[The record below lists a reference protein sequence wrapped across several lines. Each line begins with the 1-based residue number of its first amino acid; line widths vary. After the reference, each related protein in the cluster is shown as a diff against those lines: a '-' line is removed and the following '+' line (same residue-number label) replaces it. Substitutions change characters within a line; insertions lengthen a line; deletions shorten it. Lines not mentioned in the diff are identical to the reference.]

1 MVEKVEIEKFNCFK
15 KIKTLVCTQSKY
27 SQKEWFPVKSIIVG
41 IACILLLSVCY
52 ATPLF
57 VRDAAGGTSLQFP
70 SLEVE
75 IELAP
80 EKPLYARYAAD
91 NFSTESTFQLL
102 YLQGESQRPSYLYN
116 TVKLDGYTVGLHGY
130 NFDAAYNQED
140 EGYFYARAGVAIPFF
155 RFSFG
160 GLGILP
166 PFAMETVFEAGIR
179 TVFFAFGGTDQLG
192 FDGTYFYGV
201 NLQVSDSIA
210 LKMGRK
216 HYSAHVGDELITR
229 TIWYNNAAGAPYSDP
244 SLDPSSFQ
252 NFLIDYVRQDPLT
265 FGISI
270 IQFDIFRFYGEL
282 RIGEDSRILKP
293 NLSNPDDPRFAN
305 YHAREVEFGLEMR
318 LPIPL
323 IGDLVLAVD
332 ATMHE
337 NGKFILVPV
346 ENSALYKNQYQQYDF
361 VYDDSAPWE
370 LEYNLTAS
378 QTFSTRTTGP
388 KLQVSATYHKGR
400 FPLHAFFM
408 HKISYVSLGLVIS
421 G

>member
-1 MVEKVEIEKFNCFK
+1 MK
-15 KIKTLVCTQSKY
+15 KIITT
-27 SQKEWFPVKSIIVG
+27 G
-41 IACILLLSVCY
+41 LLICMISVCF
-52 ATPLF
+52 AKPSF

-70 SLEVE
+70 SLDIA
-75 IELAP
+75 IELTP

-102 YLQGESQRPSYLYN
+102 FLQGESQRPSYLYN
-116 TVKLDGYTVGLHGY
+116 TVKQDGYTVGLHGY

-140 EGYFYARAGVAIPFF
+140 EGYFHARAGVAIPFF

-160 GLGILP
+160 GAGILP
-166 PFAMETVFEAGIR
+166 SIAMEAVFEAGIR

-192 FDGTYFYGV
+192 FDGTYFYGA
-201 NLQVSDSIA
+201 NLQLSDSIM

-216 HYSAHVGDELITR
+216 HYSAHVGDELIAR
-229 TIWYNNAAGAPYSDP
+229 TIWYNNTSGGAYSDS

-270 IQFDIFRFYGEL
+270 LQYDVFRFYGEL
-282 RIGEDSRILKP
+282 RLGEDSRILKP
-293 NLSNPDDPRFAN
+293 NLSNPNDVRFAN
-305 YHAREVEFGLEMR
+305 YHARELEFGFEMR

-323 IGDLVLAVD
+323 IGDLLLAVD

-337 NGKFILVPV
+337 NGKFALVPV
-346 ENSALYKNQYQQYDF
+346 ENSATYKGQYQQYDF
-361 VYDDSAPWE
+361 VYDEAAPWE
-370 LEYNLTAS
+370 LEYNLTVS
-378 QTFSTRTTGP
+378 QTLSTRTTGP

-408 HKISYVSLGLVIS
+408 NKISYVSLGLVIS